1 MADKISLLRQCNQKL
16 NTMCVV
22 AALTGVNIMATVI
35 NMVMHRW
42 WLGVACAVVSLVLFF
57 LCVALKKAM
66 LIVNVLIL
74 FATEEINDD

>member
-42 WLGVACAVVSLVLFF
+42 WLGVACAVVSLVLIF

>member
-1 MADKISLLRQCNQKL
+1 MADKISVLRQCNQKL

-22 AALTGVNIMATVI
+22 AALIGVNIMATVI

-42 WLGVACAVVSLVLFF
+42 WLGVACAVVSLVLIF
-57 LCVALKKAM
+57 LCVALKKAI